1 MKVTPSEAPGVEI
14 YAPDS
19 PEFEAAL
26 PGILGTGPEELLRP
40 ALPYSVILGNS
51 GKRTIAFFGVR
62 FDMLG
67 PMAKQYSVVHYA
79 DTLRNPAKADF
90 QPGSK
95 RFVCAEPEY
104 TSLVIRGNTAPES
117 RGRAN
122 LSNLR
127 RMLGIRGSIDCVA
140 FEDGQFAGPDS
151 RDAFGRLAQER
162 DVESELVARVLSL
175 GERPWE
181 LERFLCEAVEDADQR
196 ARRSAARRLL
206 EGWRQGGATEAL
218 ERARNWHYRIPLWR

>member
-1 MKVTPSEAPGVEI
+1 MRVTPSEVPGVEI
-14 YAPDS
+14 HAPDS

-26 PGILGTGPEELLRP
+26 PGILGCGPEELLRP
-40 ALPYSVILGNS
+40 AIPYSVILGNT
-51 GKRTIAFFGVR
+51 GTRTIAFFGVR

-67 PMAKQYSVVHYA
+67 AMAKQYSVVHYA
-79 DTLRNPAKADF
+79 DTLRNPAQADF
-90 QPGSK
+90 RPGAK

-127 RMLGIRGSIDCVA
+127 RMLGIRASIDCAA

-151 RDAFGRLAQER
+151 REAFGRLAHEGE
-162 DVESELVARVLSL
+162 VESELMARVLSL
-175 GERPWE
+175 GEQPWE
-181 LERFLCEAVEDADQR
+181 LERLLCGAAEDASER
-196 ARRSAARRLL
+196 ARRSAARKLL
-206 EGWRQGGATEAL
+206 EGWRQGGAMEAL
-218 ERARNWHYRIPLWR
+218 ARARDWHYRIALWR

>member
-1 MKVTPSEAPGVEI
+1 MKVTPSEVPGVEI
-14 YAPDS
+14 YAPGS
-19 PEFEAAL
+19 PEFETAL
-26 PGILGTGPEELLRP
+26 PGFFGCGPEELLRP
-40 ALPYSVILGNS
+40 AVPYSVIVGNS
-51 GKRTIAFFGVR
+51 GTRAVAFFGVR

-67 PMAKQYSVVHYA
+67 ATAKQYSVVHYA

-90 QPGSK
+90 RPGTK

-122 LSNLR
+122 LSNLK
-127 RMLGIRGSIDCVA
+127 RMLGMRASIDCVA
-140 FEDGQFAGPDS
+140 FDNGQFAGPDS

-175 GERPWE
+175 GEQPWE
-181 LERFLCEAVEDADQR
+181 LERFLCGAVEDASER
-196 ARRSAARRLL
+196 ARRSAARKLL
-206 EGWRQGGATEAL
+206 EGWRQDGSMGALA
-218 ERARNWHYRIPLWR
+218 RARDWQYRIPLWR